1 MTPRP
6 RPRPSLRR
14 IGLLGGS
21 FDPVHLGHRALAD
34 CALQQLQLDEL
45 RWVVAG
51 QPWQKAGPRASA
63 QHRAAM
69 VAQVIADEPRY
80 RLERCELE
88 REGPSYMIDTVQML
102 KAATP
107 AAEWFLILGE
117 DQYANLPTWH
127 RWTELLGEVTLAV
140 AERDGRAPRAEGALA
155 QQPHRLELLHMPE
168 VPLSSTGV
176 RQALAGGETMDPT
189 GPQALAPAV
198 ADYILQHELY
208 HDGPATRRADA
219 AAG

>member
-1 MTPRP
+1 MTSR
-6 RPRPSLRR
+6 LRR

-21 FDPVHLGHRALAD
+21 FDPVHRGHRALAD
-34 CALQQLQLDEL
+34 CALQQLHLDEL

-51 QPWQKAGPRASA
+51 QPWQKAGQKTAA
-63 QHRAAM
+63 EHRAAM

-88 REGPSYMIDTVQML
+88 REGPSYMIDTVHAL

-127 RWTELLGEVTLAV
+127 RWTELLAEVTLAV
-140 AERDGRAPRAEGALA
+140 AARDGRVPQAAGAMA
-155 QQPHRLELLHMPE
+155 QQPHRLVLLQMPE

-176 RQALAGGETMDPT
+176 RLALATGESTSHI

-208 HDGPATRRADA
+208 HVGPATRRADA
-219 AAG
+219 AAR